1 MMKHVVTNQKVL
13 EYIEFKTKEKCEGN
27 RIHEHTTHTMTADF
41 LLSDIEYMYLWN
53 LSGHIEDLIYDSNE
67 TNYEGN
73 VLSPDEKWEKVKSE
87 WVDISS
93 HIEDEEYANDND
105 YLRKQ
110 GLYINNY
117 A

>member
-1 MMKHVVTNQKVL
+1 M
-13 EYIEFKTKEKCEGN
+13 C
-27 RIHEHTTHTMTADF
+27 
-41 LLSDIEYMYLWN
+41 LWN
-53 LSGHIEDLIYDSNE
+53 LSGHVEDLIYDSNE
-67 TNYEGN
+67 TKYEGN
-73 VLSPDEKWEKVKSE
+73 DLSPDEKWEKVKSE

-93 HIEDEEYANDND
+93 HIEDEEYANEND

>member
-1 MMKHVVTNQKVL
+1 
-13 EYIEFKTKEKCEGN
+13 
-27 RIHEHTTHTMTADF
+27 MTADF

-53 LSGHIEDLIYDSNE
+53 LSGHVEDLIYDSNE
-67 TNYEGN
+67 TKYEGN
-73 VLSPDEKWEKVKSE
+73 DLSLDEKWEKVKSE

-93 HIEDEEYANDND
+93 HIEDEEYANEND